1 MELLLGCLKVAC
13 AGPPQPIL
21 LAFELVESEGQL
33 TQEQILNGEGKRIRR
48 IVGKGMAGA
57 SMEVTLGKDLLL
69 EVEAFPSDD
78 EGVIQFSGLL
88 SEVRKKRDEA
98 SFRSALM
105 VKDGVPVMVHEG
117 RFGEKW
123 RTWVLTGTVVKLV
136 NESQVKE

>member
-1 MELLLGCLKVAC
+1 
-13 AGPPQPIL
+13 
-21 LAFELVESEGQL
+21 
-33 TQEQILNGEGKRIRR
+33 
-48 IVGKGMAGA
+48 
-57 SMEVTLGKDLLL
+57 MEVTLGKDLLL